1 MEAHALAAPLM
12 VCIGT
17 RPEAIKLAP
26 VVQALERRGIP
37 RLIVASGQHR
47 EMLDETL
54 GVFNIT
60 PDIDLRLMR
69 DRQTLAELTASAVS
83 ALDRVIASERPA
95 ALIVQGDTT
104 TAMAAALAALYQQV
118 PVAHVEA
125 GLRTGVLA
133 NPFPEEANRRLLGQ
147 LATWHFCPTS
157 ACRAN
162 LLREGV
168 RGDSVHVTGNTVI
181 DAALSVAGSWQRAD
195 RSPRGQRHVLVT
207 LHRRESHG
215 EILRRISEAIARLA
229 ARPDVHVTFPVHRSP
244 AVRESVI
251 PVLGADRNVTLSE
264 PFDYATMIRHLADAD
279 LVLTD
284 SGGLQEEA
292 PAFDIPVLVL
302 RETTERPE
310 GLAAGCSVLC
320 GTDPERIF
328 ATASALLDD
337 TATYAR
343 MARAENPY
351 GDGRAA
357 ERIVGMLTD
366 ALAMP
371 AARPAAAA
379 I

>member
-1 MEAHALAAPLM
+1 METNGLPATVM

-26 VVQALERRGIP
+26 VVHELGRRGIP
-37 RLIVASGQHR
+37 TLIVASGQHR

-69 DRQTLAELTASAVS
+69 DRQTLAELTASAIS
-83 ALDRVIASERPA
+83 ALDRVLASERPNA
-95 ALIVQGDTT
+95 VIVQGDTT

-147 LATWHFCPTS
+147 LATWHFCPTT
-157 ACRAN
+157 AGRAN

-168 RGDSVHVTGNTVI
+168 SSDSVHVTGNTVI

-195 RSPRGQRHVLVT
+195 QSPRGQRQVLVT

-229 ARPDVHVTFPVHRSP
+229 ARTDVHVTFPVHRSP

-251 PVLGADRNVTLSE
+251 PVLGADPNVTLSE
-264 PFDYATMIRHLADAD
+264 PFDYTTMIRHLADAD

-292 PAFDIPVLVL
+292 PAFDVPVLVL

-310 GLAAGCSVLC
+310 GVAAGCSVVC
-320 GTDPERIF
+320 GTDPDRIF

-337 TATYAR
+337 ADAYER

-357 ERIVGMLTD
+357 ERIVDELTD

-371 AARPAAAA
+371 AAQPAAAA
-379 I
+379 T